1 MKLRSV
7 LAVLALTCCSAWALP
22 PQNAAPSP
30 APAPAQNTRSQPP
43 KPAAQQAPGAGPDK
57 VWVNASSKVYHCPND
72 RYYGRTK
79 NGKYMT
85 EAEAKAAGAH
95 GVNGQTCFE

>member
-7 LAVLALTCCSAWALP
+7 LATLALTCCSAWALP
-22 PQNAAPSP
+22 YQNNAPAP
-30 APAPAQNTRSQPP
+30 APAPAQNTTPRQAKAPM
-43 KPAAQQAPGAGPDK
+43 QQAPGGGPDK

-72 RYYGRTK
+72 RYYGKTK

-85 EAEAKAAGAH
+85 EADAKAAGAH
-95 GVNGQTCFE
+95 GVNGQTCFK